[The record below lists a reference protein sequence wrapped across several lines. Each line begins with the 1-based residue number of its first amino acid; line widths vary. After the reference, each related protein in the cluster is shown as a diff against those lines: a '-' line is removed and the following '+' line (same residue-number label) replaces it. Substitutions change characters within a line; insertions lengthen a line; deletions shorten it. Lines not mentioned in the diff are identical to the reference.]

1 MIEKM
6 WEVYE
11 NLNEIVY
18 VSDADTYNLVYMN
31 RKAREMFGNISIEEL
46 RKRKCYNLLQGCNS
60 PCAMCTNDRIKV
72 GEFYEWTYYNPV
84 IDTKF
89 ALKDTIFVENN
100 KRYRMEIAIDMTIQ
114 EHQEQL
120 IKCFVNNEIIINE
133 GLKIALAEESP
144 DKSIMVLLEYLGKTF
159 KGERTYIFEET
170 SNKFVANTYEW
181 CANGVSVQI
190 ENLVSIPEKQL
201 EDWYNQFRQNKSIII
216 KNLEDTKDTSP
227 DIYKI
232 LKPQDIVT
240 LVVCPLVYKSKIIG
254 FYGIDNPPADNLDN
268 TMIMLNVMAS
278 FIVSIINRRELIR
291 KLTNISYYDRLTGA
305 GNRYAMD
312 CYISKLDLNK
322 SIGIIYGDVMDLK
335 TVNDTKGHLEGDK
348 LLLESYNHLC
358 RCFDK
363 KGIFR
368 IGGDEFIVIC
378 SGISCDSFKEKIKKL
393 RSDMEHS
400 DAKIALGHIWKDIC
414 DEKIENL
421 IVQADQL
428 MYEEKRRYHEKRLKK
443 RNNINYHSYRKI
455 PLVGVHEYFMQQ
467 HGFHSEAFFKAIMQ
481 SSFGLNAF
489 VGDLQGNIY
498 YLSDSLRD
506 ILKTKSNMVC
516 CLLETWS
523 VILSDDKRREFLK
536 QWQKL
541 LDNKEKEFSFPY
553 DVEIDGIRRF
563 GVLKIDVRWNG
574 EIPLFCT
581 GIFIN

>member
-31 RKAREMFGNISIEEL
+31 RKAREMFGNVSIEEL
-46 RKRKCYNLLQGCNS
+46 RRRKCYSLLQGCNS
-60 PCAMCTNDRIKV
+60 PCEICTNDKIKA

-84 IDTKF
+84 IDKKF
-89 ALKDTIFVENN
+89 ALKDTIFIEDNR
-100 KRYRMEIAIDMTIQ
+100 RYRMEIAIDMTIQ
-114 EHQEQL
+114 DHQEKV
-120 IKCFVNNEIIINE
+120 IKSFVNNEIAISE
-133 GLKIALAEESP
+133 GLKMALAEDSP
-144 DKSIMVLLEYLGKTF
+144 EKSIMVLLEYLGKAF
-159 KGERTYIFEET
+159 KGERAYIFEET
-170 SNKFVANTYEW
+170 SPKFVANTYEW

-190 ENLVSIPEKQL
+190 ENLIDIPEQQL
-201 EDWYNQFRQNKSIII
+201 EDWYVQFRQNKSVVI
-216 KNLEDTKDTSP
+216 KNLEDTKYTSP
-227 DIYKI
+227 DIYSI

-240 LVVCPLVYKSKIIG
+240 LVVCPLIFRKKIIG

-278 FIVSIINRRELIR
+278 FIVSIINRRELFR

-305 GNRYAMD
+305 GNRYAMESS
-312 CYISKLDLNK
+312 INEIDLNK
-322 SIGIIYGDVMDLK
+322 SIGVIYGDVMNLK
-335 TVNDTKGHLEGDK
+335 NTNDTEGHLEGDK
-348 LLLESYNHLC
+348 LLLQSYDHLC
-358 RCFDK
+358 RYFDK
-363 KGIFR
+363 KDIFR
-368 IGGDEFIVIC
+368 IGGDEFVVIC
-378 SGISCDSFKEKIKKL
+378 SAISKDDFKQRIASIKN
-393 RSDMEHS
+393 DMENS
-400 DAKIALGHIWKDIC
+400 KAKIALGHIWKDIC

-428 MYEEKRRYHEKRLKK
+428 MYEEKRKYYNQKK
-443 RNNINYHSYRKI
+443 DKSYGLRSGV
-455 PLVGVHEYFMQQ
+455 PLVGVHEYFMQE
-467 HGFHSEAFFKAIMQ
+467 HGFHSEAFFKSMMQ

-516 CLLETWS
+516 CLFDTWS
-523 VILSDDKRREFLK
+523 IVLSDDKRNEFLE
-536 QWQKL
+536 QWQYL
-541 LDNKEKEFSFPY
+541 LENREKEFQFPY
-553 DVEIDGIRRF
+553 DVEIDGIRRV

>member
-31 RKAREMFGNISIEEL
+31 RKAREMFGNVSIEEL
-46 RKRKCYNLLQGCNS
+46 RRRKCYSLLQGCNS
-60 PCAMCTNDRIKV
+60 PCEICTNDKIKA

-84 IDTKF
+84 IDKKF
-89 ALKDTIFVENN
+89 ALKDTIFIEDNR
-100 KRYRMEIAIDMTIQ
+100 RYRMEIAIDMTIQ
-114 EHQEQL
+114 DHQEKV
-120 IKCFVNNEIIINE
+120 IKSFVNNEIAISE
-133 GLKIALAEESP
+133 GLKMALAEDSP
-144 DKSIMVLLEYLGKTF
+144 EKSIMVLLEYLGKAF
-159 KGERTYIFEET
+159 KGERAYIFEET
-170 SNKFVANTYEW
+170 SPKFVANTYEW

-190 ENLVSIPEKQL
+190 ENLIDIPEQQL
-201 EDWYNQFRQNKSIII
+201 EDWYVQFRQNKSVVI
-216 KNLEDTKDTSP
+216 KNLEDTKYTSP
-227 DIYKI
+227 DVYKI

-240 LVVCPLVYKSKIIG
+240 LVVCPLIFRKKIIG

-278 FIVSIINRRELIR
+278 FIVSIINRRELFR

-305 GNRYAMD
+305 GNRYAMESS
-312 CYISKLDLNK
+312 INEIDLNK
-322 SIGIIYGDVMDLK
+322 SIGVIYGDVMNLK
-335 TVNDTKGHLEGDK
+335 NTNDTEGHLEGDK
-348 LLLESYNHLC
+348 LLLQSYDHLC
-358 RCFDK
+358 RYFDK
-363 KGIFR
+363 KDIFR
-368 IGGDEFIVIC
+368 IGGDEFVVIC
-378 SGISCDSFKEKIKKL
+378 SAISKDDFKQRIASIKN
-393 RSDMEHS
+393 DMENS
-400 DAKIALGHIWKDIC
+400 KAKIALGHIWKDIC

-428 MYEEKRRYHEKRLKK
+428 MYEEKRRYYNQKK
-443 RNNINYHSYRKI
+443 DKSYGLRSGV
-455 PLVGVHEYFMQQ
+455 PLVGVHEYFMQE
-467 HGFHSEAFFKAIMQ
+467 HGFHSEAFFKSMMQ

-516 CLLETWS
+516 CLLDTWS
-523 VILSDDKRREFLK
+523 VVLSDDKRNEFLE
-536 QWQKL
+536 QWQYL
-541 LDNKEKEFSFPY
+541 LENREKEFQFPY
-553 DVEIDGIRRF
+553 NVEIDGIRRV

>member
-31 RKAREMFGNISIEEL
+31 RKAREMFGNVSIEEL
-46 RKRKCYNLLQGCNS
+46 RRRKCYSLLQGCNS
-60 PCAMCTNDRIKV
+60 PCEICTNDKIKA

-84 IDTKF
+84 IDKKF
-89 ALKDTIFVENN
+89 ALKDTIFIEDNR
-100 KRYRMEIAIDMTIQ
+100 RYRMEIAIDMTIQ
-114 EHQEQL
+114 DHQEKV
-120 IKCFVNNEIIINE
+120 IKSFVNNEIAISE
-133 GLKIALAEESP
+133 GLKMALAEDSP
-144 DKSIMVLLEYLGKTF
+144 EKSIMVLLEYLGKAF
-159 KGERTYIFEET
+159 KGERAYIFEET
-170 SNKFVANTYEW
+170 SPKFVANTYEW

-190 ENLVSIPEKQL
+190 ENLIDIPEQQL
-201 EDWYNQFRQNKSIII
+201 EDWYVQFRQNKSVVI
-216 KNLEDTKDTSP
+216 KNLEDTKYTSP
-227 DIYKI
+227 DIYSI

-240 LVVCPLVYKSKIIG
+240 LVVCPLIFRKKIIG

-278 FIVSIINRRELIR
+278 FIVSIINRRELFR

-305 GNRYAMD
+305 GNRYAMESS
-312 CYISKLDLNK
+312 INEIDLNK
-322 SIGIIYGDVMDLK
+322 SIGVIYGDVMNLK
-335 TVNDTKGHLEGDK
+335 NTNDTEGHLEGDK
-348 LLLESYNHLC
+348 LLLQSYDHLC
-358 RCFDK
+358 RYFDK
-363 KGIFR
+363 KDIFR
-368 IGGDEFIVIC
+368 IGGDEFVVIC
-378 SGISCDSFKEKIKKL
+378 SAISKDDFKQRIASIKN
-393 RSDMEHS
+393 DMENS
-400 DAKIALGHIWKDIC
+400 KAKIALGHIWKDIC

-428 MYEEKRRYHEKRLKK
+428 MYEEKRRYYNQKK
-443 RNNINYHSYRKI
+443 DKSYGLRSGV
-455 PLVGVHEYFMQQ
+455 PLVGVHEYFMQE
-467 HGFHSEAFFKAIMQ
+467 HGFHSEAFFKSMMQ

-516 CLLETWS
+516 CLLDTWS
-523 VILSDDKRREFLK
+523 VVLSDDKRNEFLE
-536 QWQKL
+536 QWQYL
-541 LDNKEKEFSFPY
+541 LENREKEFQFPY
-553 DVEIDGIRRF
+553 DVEIDGIRRV

>member
-11 NLNEIVY
+11 NLNEIIY

-31 RKAREMFGNISIEEL
+31 RKAREMFGNVSIEEI
-46 RKRKCYNLLQGCNS
+46 RRRKCYSLLQGCNS
-60 PCAMCTNDRIKV
+60 PCEICTNDKIKA

-84 IDTKF
+84 IDKKF
-89 ALKDTIFVENN
+89 ALKDTIFIEDNR
-100 KRYRMEIAIDMTIQ
+100 RYRMEIAIDMTIQ
-114 EHQEQL
+114 DHQEKV
-120 IKCFVNNEIIINE
+120 IKSFVNNEIVISE
-133 GLKIALAEESP
+133 GLKMALAEDSP
-144 DKSIMVLLEYLGKTF
+144 EKSIMVLLEYLGKAF
-159 KGERTYIFEET
+159 KGERAYIFEET
-170 SNKFVANTYEW
+170 SPNFVANTYEW

-190 ENLVSIPEKQL
+190 ENLIDIPEQQL
-201 EDWYNQFRQNKSIII
+201 EDWYVQFRQNKSVVI
-216 KNLEDTKDTSP
+216 KNLEDTKYTSP
-227 DIYKI
+227 DIYSI

-240 LVVCPLVYKSKIIG
+240 LVVCPLIFRKKIIG

-278 FIVSIINRRELIR
+278 FIVSIINRRELFR

-305 GNRYAMD
+305 GNRYAMESS
-312 CYISKLDLNK
+312 INEIDLNK
-322 SIGIIYGDVMDLK
+322 SIGVIYGDVMNLK
-335 TVNDTKGHLEGDK
+335 NTNDTEGHLEGDK
-348 LLLESYNHLC
+348 LLLQSYDHLC
-358 RCFDK
+358 RYFDK
-363 KGIFR
+363 KDIFR
-368 IGGDEFIVIC
+368 IGGDEFVVIC
-378 SGISCDSFKEKIKKL
+378 SAISKDDFKQRIASIKN
-393 RSDMEHS
+393 DMENS
-400 DAKIALGHIWKDIC
+400 KAKIALGHIWKDIC

-428 MYEEKRRYHEKRLKK
+428 MYEEKRRYYNQKK
-443 RNNINYHSYRKI
+443 DKSYGLRSGV
-455 PLVGVHEYFMQQ
+455 PLVGVHEYFMQE
-467 HGFHSEAFFKAIMQ
+467 HGFHSEAFFKSMMQ

-516 CLLETWS
+516 CLLDTWS
-523 VILSDDKRREFLK
+523 VVLSDDKRNEFLE
-536 QWQKL
+536 QWQYL
-541 LDNKEKEFSFPY
+541 LENREKEFQFPY
-553 DVEIDGIRRF
+553 DVEIDGIRHI

>member
-31 RKAREMFGNISIEEL
+31 RKAREMFGNVSIEEL
-46 RKRKCYNLLQGCNS
+46 RRRKCYSLLQGCNS
-60 PCAMCTNDRIKV
+60 PCEICTNDKIKA

-84 IDTKF
+84 IDKKF
-89 ALKDTIFVENN
+89 ALKDTIFIEDNR
-100 KRYRMEIAIDMTIQ
+100 RYRMEIAIDMTIQ
-114 EHQEQL
+114 DHQEKV
-120 IKCFVNNEIIINE
+120 IKSFVNNEIVISE
-133 GLKIALAEESP
+133 GLKMALAEDSP
-144 DKSIMVLLEYLGKTF
+144 EKSIMVLLEYLGKAF
-159 KGERTYIFEET
+159 KGERAYIFEET
-170 SNKFVANTYEW
+170 SPKFVANTYEW

-190 ENLVSIPEKQL
+190 ENLIDIPEQQL
-201 EDWYNQFRQNKSIII
+201 EDWYVQFRQNKSVVI
-216 KNLEDTKDTSP
+216 KNLEDTKYTSP
-227 DIYKI
+227 DIYSI

-240 LVVCPLVYKSKIIG
+240 LVVCPLIFRKKIIG

-278 FIVSIINRRELIR
+278 FIVSIINRRELFR

-305 GNRYAMD
+305 GNRYAMESS
-312 CYISKLDLNK
+312 INEIDLNK
-322 SIGIIYGDVMDLK
+322 SIGVIYGDVMNLK
-335 TVNDTKGHLEGDK
+335 NTNDTEGHLEGDK
-348 LLLESYNHLC
+348 LLLQSYDHLC
-358 RCFDK
+358 RYFDK
-363 KGIFR
+363 KDIFR
-368 IGGDEFIVIC
+368 IGGDEFVVIC
-378 SGISCDSFKEKIKKL
+378 SAISKDDFKQRIASIKN
-393 RSDMEHS
+393 DMENS
-400 DAKIALGHIWKDIC
+400 KAKIALGHIWKDIC

-428 MYEEKRRYHEKRLKK
+428 MYEEKRRYYNQKK
-443 RNNINYHSYRKI
+443 DKSYGLRSGV
-455 PLVGVHEYFMQQ
+455 PLVGVHEYFMQE
-467 HGFHSEAFFKAIMQ
+467 HGFHSEAFFKSMMQ

-516 CLLETWS
+516 CLLDTWS
-523 VILSDDKRREFLK
+523 VVLSDDKRNEFLE
-536 QWQKL
+536 QWQYL
-541 LDNKEKEFSFPY
+541 LENREKEFQFPY
-553 DVEIDGIRRF
+553 DVEIDGIRRV

>member
-18 VSDADTYNLVYMN
+18 VSDVDTYDLIYMN
-31 RKAREMFGNISIEEL
+31 RKAREMFGNVSIEEL
-46 RKRKCYNLLQGCNS
+46 RKRKCYSLLQGCNA
-60 PCAMCTNDRIKV
+60 PCAICTNDRIKV

-89 ALKDTIFVENN
+89 ALKDTIFVEDN
-100 KRYRMEIAIDMTIQ
+100 KKYRMEMAIDMTVQ
-114 EHQEQL
+114 EHQKKL
-120 IKCFVNNEIIINE
+120 IQSFVNNEMVINE
-133 GLKIALAEESP
+133 GLKISLVEENP
-144 DKSIMVLLEYLGKTF
+144 DKSIMVLLEYLGKAF
-159 KGERTYIFEET
+159 KGERAYIFEET
-170 SNKFVANTYEW
+170 SDKFVANTYEW

-190 ENLVSIPEKQL
+190 ENLVAIPIEKL
-201 EDWYNQFRQNKSIII
+201 EDWYNQFRQNKSVII

-227 DIYKI
+227 AIYKI

-240 LVVCPLVYKSKIIG
+240 LVVCPLIYQGKIRG

-278 FIVSIINRRELIR
+278 FIVSIINRRELLK
-291 KLTNISYYDRLTGA
+291 KLTDISYYDRLTGA

-312 CYISKLDLNK
+312 KSITQVDLNK
-322 SIGIIYGDVMDLK
+322 SIAIVYGDVMNLK
-335 TVNDTKGHLEGDK
+335 NTNDTKGHLEGDK
-348 LLLESYNHLC
+348 LLLKSYEHL
-358 RCFDK
+358 RRYFDK
-363 KGIFR
+363 KDVFR
-368 IGGDEFIVIC
+368 IGGDEFVVIC
-378 SGISCDSFKEKIKKL
+378 SGISHESFKEKIASMTK
-393 RSDMEHS
+393 DMKHS
-400 DAKIALGHIWKDIC
+400 DAKIALGYIWKDIC

-428 MYEEKRRYHEKRLKK
+428 MYEEKRRCHEENLKK
-443 RNNINYHSYRKI
+443 RNTNHNPDKDML
-455 PLVGVHEYFMQQ
+455 LVGVHEYFMQQ
-467 HGFHSEAFFKAIMQ
+467 HGFHSEAFFKAMMQ
-481 SSFGLNAF
+481 ASFGLNAF

-523 VILSDDKRREFLK
+523 VILSEDRREDFLK
-536 QWQKL
+536 KWKYL
-541 LDNKEKEFSFPY
+541 LDNKQKQFAFPY
-553 DVEIDGIRRF
+553 DVEIDGIRRN

-581 GIFIN
+581 GIFGS